1 MSGAETLR
9 PSIPDCAAW
18 PKCGREVRRH
28 CACDLEGVATRP
40 VPPPSRPGAYTAK
53 RHAIA
58 ALWAECDALWEA
70 MTESERDRAVST
82 LGREGDW
89 RARR

>member
-1 MSGAETLR
+1 VTPTER
-9 PSIPDCAAW
+9 PSTPDCAAW
-18 PKCGREVRRH
+18 PMCGREVHGH
-28 CACDLEGVATRP
+28 CACDVATMP
-40 VPPPSRPGAYTAK
+40 VPPPSRPGAYISK

-70 MTESERDRAVST
+70 MTESERDRAVSM